1 MKLERTGVV
10 LLGLLLMVSAVMS
23 LAAAQDITPE
33 KNILGGQDQACATC
47 SIPET
52 GVVSYES
59 GSETN
64 LLKEFGIDAPE
75 GSDDAPPLKSY
86 NECPDLIDGI
96 MAKAKLND
104 DTDAVIGL
112 YDLEQY
118 QILLISRG
126 DLVLEAIYDGES
138 VTTYVLIPELLGE
151 KKVSYSPK
159 KVLLEGQVTEECSI
173 TTETSTLLYS
183 VPIKLPETSYVLQDT
198 YIVKKS
204 RTDVYRT
211 AWGVTIATLHTEGW
225 FYVTYGSS
233 ITSVGDHS
241 YWNIGVAGWQ
251 KCEYSVSTTGVG
263 STYAQ
268 HNTHFKF
275 GSTYQRNEMNMW
287 VDCDAWLSAND
298 GGYTNSWY
306 SQVGDGC
313 TG

>member
-33 KNILGGQDQACATC
+33 KDILGGQDQACASC

-64 LLKEFGIDAPE
+64 LLKEFGIDVPE

-86 NECPDLIDGI
+86 NECQDLIDGI

-126 DLVLEAIYDGES
+126 DLVLEAVYDGES
-138 VTTYVLIPELLGE
+138 VTVYKIAPELLGE
-151 KKVSYSPK
+151 KRASHSPK
-159 KVLLEGQVTEECSI
+159 QVSLGEQNPEECNF
-173 TTETSTLLYS
+173 TVETNIRLYS
-183 VPIKLPETSYVLQDT
+183 VPIRSPDPA
-198 YIVKKS
+198 IVMADQYMVTVS
-204 RTDVYRT
+204 RTDEYKTNLVVR
-211 AWGVTIATLHTEGW
+211 ARLVTKGD
-225 FYVTYGSS
+225 FYVNYG
-233 ITSVGDHS
+233 
-241 YWNIGVAGWQ
+241 Q
-251 KCEYSVSTTGVG
+251 SVSGIVDRTTWSVYTLWSKCDFSSSSSGAGTTSGQVNGYLKVG
-263 STYAQ
+263 ILYNRAQ
-268 HNTHFKF
+268 
-275 GSTYQRNEMNMW
+275 M
-287 VDCDAWLSAND
+287 DAWVSCNAWLTTND
-298 GGYTNSWY
+298 GG
-306 SQVGDGC
+306 SQNEWLSVIGDGC
-313 TG
+313 TS